1 MKGSP
6 QSCSYLALFSS
17 GAVTGGPVSRWSVPP
32 PPLHF
37 HPVSPLLPS
46 GGPQRQKQRLSL
58 GAHWEHLRAS
68 ASKKVL
74 PLPDAHSGHIST
86 PGQQQSGS
94 LIWETNTYVQGSLSL
109 SLSLEFSLKC
119 SLEALSVFTFFLL
132 ACISAFSAHQQPHK
146 VPQEP
151 AACMHLSQLPPDAYP
166 HPHICCFLST
176 YYAPGT
182 I

>member
-109 SLSLEFSLKC
+109 SLLGVFSQMFPRGSFSFYIFSSCLYISLLCSPATAQGASGASRLHASL
-119 SLEALSVFTFFLL
+119 T
-132 ACISAFSAHQQPHK
+132 
-146 VPQEP
+146 
-151 AACMHLSQLPPDAYP
+151 
-166 HPHICCFLST
+166 
-176 YYAPGT
+176 APT
-182 I
+182 